1 MLYFSCLLPCL
12 KNSFY
17 FPSWRKK
24 PFKTTHYLLWNYRA
38 VGKLNI
44 LGVINNQRL
53 FEKQCFALNVAVE
66 VLFIEISLR
75 CYPED
80 IFSSCKVWQL
90 QRDEK
95 ISDIKNCLSCSKQKL
110 AGLKTR
116 GLVGLWATFE
126 ERFFLCFGGP
136 NFNF

>member
-1 MLYFSCLLPCL
+1 MLEKLIL
-12 KNSFY
+12 
-17 FPSWRKK
+17 FPFMKKKK

-80 IFSSCKVWQL
+80 IFHPANFDNFKY
-90 QRDEK
+90 EK
-95 ISDIKNCLSCSKQKL
+95 ISDY
-110 AGLKTR
+110 KTVSVAQSR
-116 GLVGLWATFE
+116 NLLD
-126 ERFFLCFGGP
+126 
-136 NFNF
+136 